1 MSFFSYKLEENYNPS
16 MGLVVLQADQRIELD
31 ARQQFDPKVNLHI
44 SRIPSAETV
53 STDTLKQMEKDLPIA
68 VSLLPNAVDFDV
80 VGYGCT
86 SGTSVIGAENI
97 AKIVKDRCKTKHV
110 TEPVSALIAACR
122 HLGIERIGFLS
133 PYVES
138 VSTGLRE
145 TLFLSGVET
154 PIFGSFNEEIEER
167 VVKISTVSI
176 LDAAVELGGQDVDAI
191 FLSCT
196 NLNTLPVIKSIEEK
210 IRKPV
215 LSSNQVLAW
224 HMSQLSNGGLSKSC
238 EGYLFK

>member
-1 MSFFSYKLEENYNPS
+1 MNNFSYKLEENYNPT
-16 MGLVVLQADQRIELD
+16 MGLIVLQADQRIELD

-133 PYVES
+133 PYVEA
-138 VSTGLRE
+138 VSAGLRE

-176 LDAAVELGGQDVDAI
+176 SDAAVELGRQDVDAI

>member
-133 PYVES
+133 PYVEA

-196 NLNTLPVIKSIEEK
+196 NLNTLPVIKSIEDK
-210 IRKPV
+210 IGKPV

-224 HMSQLSNGGLSKSC
+224 HMSQLSNGGLSKNC
-238 EGYLFK
+238 DGYLFK

>member
-1 MSFFSYKLEENYNPS
+1 LEKSHNSS
-16 MGLVVLQADQRIELD
+16 MGLIVLQADQRIELD
-31 ARQQFDPKVNLHI
+31 ARQQFEPEVNLHI
-44 SRIPSAETV
+44 SRIPSAATV
-53 STDTLKQMEKDLPIA
+53 TTETLKQMEKDLPIA

-133 PYVES
+133 PYVEA

-176 LDAAVELGGQDVDAI
+176 RMQL
-191 FLSCT
+191 
-196 NLNTLPVIKSIEEK
+196 LN
-210 IRKPV
+210 
-215 LSSNQVLAW
+215 
-224 HMSQLSNGGLSKSC
+224 
-238 EGYLFK
+238 

>member
-1 MSFFSYKLEENYNPS
+1 
-16 MGLVVLQADQRIELD
+16 
-31 ARQQFDPKVNLHI
+31 
-44 SRIPSAETV
+44 
-53 STDTLKQMEKDLPIA
+53 MEKDLPLA
-68 VSLLPNAVDFDV
+68 VSLLPRAVEFDV

-97 AKIVKDRCKTKHV
+97 AKIVKASCKTKNV
-110 TEPVSALIAACR
+110 TEPVSALIAACKY
-122 HLGIERIGFLS
+122 LKIKRIGFLS
-133 PYVES
+133 PYVEA
-138 VSTGLRE
+138 VSTVLRE

-176 LDAAVELGGQDVDAI
+176 SDAAVELGRQDVDAI

>member
-1 MSFFSYKLEENYNPS
+1 MNNFSYKLEENYNPT
-16 MGLVVLQADQRIELD
+16 MGLIVLQADQRIELD

-133 PYVES
+133 PYVEA
-138 VSTGLRE
+138 VSAGLRE

-176 LDAAVELGGQDVDAI
+176 SDAAVALGRQDVDAI

>member
-1 MSFFSYKLEENYNPS
+1 MNNFSYKLEKSHNPS
-16 MGLVVLQADQRIELD
+16 MGLIVLQADQRIELD
-31 ARQQFDPKVNLHI
+31 ARRQFEPEVNLHI
-44 SRIPSAETV
+44 SRIPSAAMVTTE
-53 STDTLKQMEKDLPIA
+53 TLKQMEKDLPIA

-97 AKIVKDRCKTKHV
+97 AKIVKDSCRTKHV

-133 PYVES
+133 PYVEA
-138 VSTGLRE
+138 VSAGLRE

-176 LDAAVELGGQDVDAI
+176 SDAAVELGEQDVDAI

-196 NLNTLPVIKSIEEK
+196 NLNTLSVIKSIEEK
-210 IRKPV
+210 IGKPV

-224 HMSQLSNGGLSKSC
+224 HMSQLSNGGLSKDC
-238 EGYLFK
+238 DGYLFK

>member
-1 MSFFSYKLEENYNPS
+1 MNNFSYKLEENYNLS
-16 MGLVVLQADQRIELD
+16 MGLIVLQADQRIELD

-133 PYVES
+133 PYVEA

-176 LDAAVELGGQDVDAI
+176 SDAAVELGRQDVDAI

-196 NLNTLPVIKSIEEK
+196 NLNTLPVIKSIEDK
-210 IRKPV
+210 IGKPV

-224 HMSQLSNGGLSKSC
+224 HMSQLSNGGLSKNC
-238 EGYLFK
+238 DGYLFK

>member
-133 PYVES
+133 PYVEA

-176 LDAAVELGGQDVDAI
+176 SDAAVELGRQDVDAI

>member
-133 PYVES
+133 PYVEA

-176 LDAAVELGGQDVDAI
+176 SDAAVELGRQDVDAI

-224 HMSQLSNGGLSKSC
+224 HMSQLSNGGLSKNC
-238 EGYLFK
+238 DGYLFK

>member
-16 MGLVVLQADQRIELD
+16 MGLIVLQADQRIELD

-176 LDAAVELGGQDVDAI
+176 LDAAVELGRQDVDAI

-196 NLNTLPVIKSIEEK
+196 NLNTLPVIKSIEDK
-210 IRKPV
+210 IGKPV

-224 HMSQLSNGGLSKSC
+224 HMSQLSNGGLSKNC
-238 EGYLFK
+238 DGYLFK

>member
-86 SGTSVIGAENI
+86 SGTSVIGAKNI
-97 AKIVKDRCKTKHV
+97 AKIVKDSCKTKHV

-133 PYVES
+133 PYVEA

-176 LDAAVELGGQDVDAI
+176 SDAAVELGRQDVDAI

>member
-133 PYVES
+133 PYVEA

-176 LDAAVELGGQDVDAI
+176 SDAAVELGRQDVDAI

-196 NLNTLPVIKSIEEK
+196 NLNTLPVIKSIEDK
-210 IRKPV
+210 IGKPV

-224 HMSQLSNGGLSKSC
+224 HMSQLSNGGLSKNC
-238 EGYLFK
+238 DGYLFK

>member
-196 NLNTLPVIKSIEEK
+196 NLNTLPVIKSIEDK
-210 IRKPV
+210 IGKPV

-224 HMSQLSNGGLSKSC
+224 HMSQLSNGGLSKNC
-238 EGYLFK
+238 DGYLFK

>member
-1 MSFFSYKLEENYNPS
+1 MNNFSYKLEENYNPS
-16 MGLVVLQADQRIELD
+16 MGLIVLQADQRIELD

-176 LDAAVELGGQDVDAI
+176 SDAAVELGRQDVDAI

>member
-1 MSFFSYKLEENYNPS
+1 MNNFSYKLEENYNPS
-16 MGLVVLQADQRIELD
+16 MGLIVLQADQRIELD

-196 NLNTLPVIKSIEEK
+196 NLNTLPVIKSIEDK
-210 IRKPV
+210 IGKPV

-224 HMSQLSNGGLSKSC
+224 HMSQLSNGGLSKNC
-238 EGYLFK
+238 DGYLFK

>member
-224 HMSQLSNGGLSKSC
+224 HMSQLSNGGLSKNC
-238 EGYLFK
+238 DGYLFK

>member
-1 MSFFSYKLEENYNPS
+1 MNNFSYKLEENYNPS
-16 MGLVVLQADQRIELD
+16 MGLIVLQADQRIELD

-133 PYVES
+133 PYVEA

-176 LDAAVELGGQDVDAI
+176 SDAAVELGRQDVDAI

>member
-1 MSFFSYKLEENYNPS
+1 MNNFSYKLEKSHNPS
-16 MGLVVLQADQRIELD
+16 MGLIVLQADQRIELD
-31 ARQQFDPKVNLHI
+31 ARQPFDTEVNRHI
-44 SRIPSAETV
+44 SRIPSAATV
-53 STDTLKQMEKDLPIA
+53 TTETLKQMEKDLPIA

-133 PYVES
+133 PYVEA

-176 LDAAVELGGQDVDAI
+176 SDAAVELGRQDVDAI

-196 NLNTLPVIKSIEEK
+196 NLNTLPVLKIIKDT
-210 IRKPV
+210 
-215 LSSNQVLAW
+215 SSKFL
-224 HMSQLSNGGLSKSC
+224 
-238 EGYLFK
+238 

>member
-1 MSFFSYKLEENYNPS
+1 
-16 MGLVVLQADQRIELD
+16 
-31 ARQQFDPKVNLHI
+31 
-44 SRIPSAETV
+44 SAATV
-53 STDTLKQMEKDLPIA
+53 TTETLKQMEKDLPIA

-133 PYVES
+133 PYVEA

-176 LDAAVELGGQDVDAI
+176 SDAAVELGRQDVDAI